1 MALASVA
8 HDRLAVIRFKWSM
21 ETQRVKRPKDPKYK
35 KYTKGVD
42 KTWQDMA
49 RLMESKKT
57 HFRNYGDLVAGAL
70 ACKKNGLPYFSI
82 CASASTHCNHESGL
96 FGTKKKGVLTMT

>member
-1 MALASVA
+1 
-8 HDRLAVIRFKWSM
+8 M

-49 RLMESKKT
+49 RHGQTDGKQKDTLSDSMET
-57 HFRNYGDLVAGAL
+57 W
-70 ACKKNGLPYFSI
+70 
-82 CASASTHCNHESGL
+82 
-96 FGTKKKGVLTMT
+96 